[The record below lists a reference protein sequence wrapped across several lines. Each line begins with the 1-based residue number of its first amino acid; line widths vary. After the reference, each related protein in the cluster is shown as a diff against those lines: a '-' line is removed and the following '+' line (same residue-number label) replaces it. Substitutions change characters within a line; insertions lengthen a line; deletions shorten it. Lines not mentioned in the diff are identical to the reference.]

1 MDRKSQAGLRF
12 SGGMARKPRGKHA
25 AQQRFGVDI
34 RSGLPKRAT
43 ATATAVAISAALLC
57 PNLAFAAD
65 WVNVDGTQYSDKTTG
80 ASGAGWAWDGQDD
93 LNLNG
98 YTGGP
103 IAAQGN
109 LVVNVAGQNSVT
121 NAAPLDTN
129 VGAITVDQGN
139 LTIQGAGEL
148 DATAG
153 TNVISATGNGEAGG
167 DVTISGATVKV
178 TATNDGDAADCGG
191 MRGEAIGVSASGGD
205 VTVKDG
211 ANLTIKAGMPAE
223 SEGVHPWTV
232 GINATNDVNGE
243 YTHGAAALPNK
254 GGNVFINGSTVSIDA
269 SNGTVSYGI
278 CSSTTGAPSI
288 IAITN
293 GSNVTARSD
302 NSDYGAYGIAGF
314 AQTGEASVIIK
325 DSAVDVSASCDGEAT
340 DGADVAYGIRSSSAS
355 KFAGGSIVIDNS
367 KVKAAGGGAAIL
379 ADNEMDERDLDAIPP
394 STITITGG
402 SKIIAPGGGM
412 VRDYRELESYG
423 DYWAWARVGQV
434 VGVAGSD
441 VLDTLD
447 SDQVARVAVID
458 TGDAPA
464 PAPAPAPASGEVDPA
479 ATQVAASVNPATAKT
494 IAAPALAQTGDTNGL
509 LGVTAAIVAAFTAF
523 TGLFA
528 SRRRKQ

>member
-129 VGAITVDQGN
+129 VGAIAVDQGN

-153 TNVISATGNGEAGG
+153 TNVISATGNGEA
-167 DVTISGATVKV
+167 
-178 TATNDGDAADCGG
+178 
-191 MRGEAIGVSASGGD
+191 GGD

-243 YTHGAAALPNK
+243 YTHGTAALPNK

-269 SNGTVSYGI
+269 SNGTVSHGI
-278 CSSTTGAPSI
+278 CSSAAGAPSI

-302 NSDYGAYGIAGF
+302 NSDYGACGIVGF
-314 AQTGEASVIIK
+314 VQTGEASVIIK

-340 DGADVAYGIRSSSAS
+340 DGADAAYGIRSSSAS

-379 ADNEMDERDLDAIPP
+379 AGNEIYEQDLDAIPP

-402 SKIIAPGGGM
+402 SKIIVPGGGM
-412 VRDYRELESYG
+412 VRDYRERESYG
-423 DYWAWARVGQV
+423 NYWAWARVGQV

-479 ATQVAASVNPATAKT
+479 ATQVAASVNPAAAKT

-509 LGVTAAIVAAFTAF
+509 FGVAAAIVAAFTAF